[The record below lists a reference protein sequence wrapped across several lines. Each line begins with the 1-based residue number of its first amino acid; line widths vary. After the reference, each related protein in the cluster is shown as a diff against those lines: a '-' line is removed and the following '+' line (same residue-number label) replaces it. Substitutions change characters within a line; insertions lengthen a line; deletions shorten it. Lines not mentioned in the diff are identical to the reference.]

1 MVKWFGINT
10 VKITSAEGIGFA
22 VPINIVKTI
31 IESCINTGGFEEANL
46 GIFAYDKEAVR
57 YLNSTLELDTGI
69 YVAQISKDGP
79 CNKLNLKEG
88 DIITKIDEVNLEK
101 MSKLREYIYTK
112 KPEDEV
118 KLSVIRNKKE
128 FEVVVKLGKKS

>member
-1 MVKWFGINT
+1 
-10 VKITSAEGIGFA
+10 
-22 VPINIVKTI
+22 VKTI
-31 IESCINTGGFEEANL
+31 ITSCINNGGFEEANL

-69 YVAQISKDGP
+69 YVAQIAKDGP
-79 CNKLNLKEG
+79 CAKLNLKEG

-112 KPEDEV
+112 KPEEEV

-128 FEVVVKLGKKS
+128 FEVTVRLGKKS

>member
-1 MVKWFGINT
+1 M
-10 VKITSAEGIGFA
+10 
-22 VPINIVKTI
+22 PINIVKTV

-79 CNKLNLKEG
+79 CAKLNLKEG

-112 KPEDEV
+112 KPDDEV

-128 FEVVVKLGKKS
+128 FEVTVKLGKKS

>member
-1 MVKWFGINT
+1 M
-10 VKITSAEGIGFA
+10 KITSAEGIGFA

-31 IESCINTGGFEEANL
+31 IESCIETGSFEEANL

-79 CNKLNLKEG
+79 CAKLNLKEG

-112 KPEDEV
+112 KPNDEV